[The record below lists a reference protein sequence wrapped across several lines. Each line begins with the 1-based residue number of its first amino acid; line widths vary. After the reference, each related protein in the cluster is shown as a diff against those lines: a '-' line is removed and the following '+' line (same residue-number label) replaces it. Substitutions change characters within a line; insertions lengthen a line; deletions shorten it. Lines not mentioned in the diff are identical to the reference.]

1 MPLYRLLCVGR
12 VGAARD
18 GRLPKLVKKLADDI
32 VNNGGLFKNVES
44 LGNRKLAFKFSQK
57 QGYETTFFFFRRIF
71 DTVLSRVSV

>member
-57 QGYETTFFFFRRIF
+57 QG
-71 DTVLSRVSV
+71 